1 MWSVS
6 NKTAYAAAG
15 GWIRDLDG
23 TEVWIVAV
31 KATYDILP
39 GGELR
44 IAADQV
50 PVHRAAV
57 PHEGLESLLS
67 DSDLVPRHPATDVL
81 LVGCAHAQTEA
92 PVAELNVAW
101 CVGPVKRSARVIGP
115 RRAGCGMLGAVG
127 GWLAGPSRPEPF
139 TRMPLTWER
148 AQADPDLN
156 PVGCGRGG
164 TARHLDSAN
173 VVPLSGDGAT
183 PMGFGPIP
191 SHWRP
196 RRDHAG
202 SYDDRWLEC
211 RSPLPPEDLDA
222 RHWQSAVAEQQA
234 TPHLRGGERVAL
246 LNLTPPGFAADGRV
260 AFTLP
265 KLSLSFETRFYDGSI
280 ERSRSVI
287 HAVVLDTHDRPRV
300 SVVHHMALP
309 CHPKVNLLD
318 RTIVRE
324 MRRPLDMPARP
335 EEASGPISVFD
346 EAEGPDLE
354 DLDAMTSGDA

>member
-1 MWSVS
+1 MWSVN

-23 TEVWIVAV
+23 TEVWVVAV

-44 IAADQV
+44 IAAGQV

-57 PHEGLESLLS
+57 PHAGLESLLS
-67 DSDLVPRHPATDVL
+67 ESDLGPPHPATDVL
-81 LVGCAHAQTEA
+81 LVGRAHAQTEA
-92 PVAELNVAW
+92 PVTELDVAW
-101 CVGPVKRSARVIGP
+101 RVGPVKRGARVIGN
-115 RRAGCGMLGAVG
+115 RRTDRGMLGALS
-127 GWLAGPSRPEPF
+127 GWLSRPSGDIEPF
-139 TRMPLTWER
+139 THMPLTWER

-156 PVGCGRGG
+156 PVGCGRGS
-164 TARHLDSAN
+164 TAGRLHSPNVLPLPGGSAA
-173 VVPLSGDGAT
+173 PA
-183 PMGFGPIP
+183 GFGPIP
-191 SHWRP
+191 AHWRP

-202 SYDDRWLEC
+202 TYDDRWLEC
-211 RSPLPPEDLDA
+211 RSPLLPEDLDP
-222 RHWQSAVAEQQA
+222 RHWQSAVAAQQVQ
-234 TPHLRGGERVAL
+234 PHLRGGEQVAL
-246 LNLTPPGFAADGRV
+246 LNLTPPGFAADGKV

-265 KLSLSFETRFYDGSI
+265 RLSLSFETRFYDGSF

-324 MRRPLDMPARP
+324 KSRPLDRRVPSASP
-335 EEASGPISVFD
+335 DDGSLPHEEDTA
-346 EAEGPDLE
+346 
-354 DLDAMTSGDA
+354 

>member
-1 MWSVS
+1 MWSVD
-6 NKTAYAAAG
+6 NRTAYAAAG

-44 IAADQV
+44 VAADQV

-67 DSDLVPRHPATDVL
+67 ESDLGPRHPATDVL

-101 CVGPVKRSARVIGP
+101 CVGPVKRGARVIGN
-115 RRAGCGMLGAVG
+115 RRAALGMAGALGDWFAGPVG
-127 GWLAGPSRPEPF
+127 GIEPF

-148 AQADPDLN
+148 AQADPELN

-164 TARHLDSAN
+164 TAGRPDRPN
-173 VVPLSGDGAT
+173 VVPLAGGTAA
-183 PMGFGPIP
+183 PVGFGPIP
-191 SHWRP
+191 SHWRS

-202 SYDDRWLEC
+202 IYDDRWLEC
-211 RSPLPPEDLDA
+211 RSPLLPEDLDPL
-222 RHWQSAVAEQQA
+222 HWQSAVAAQQVQ
-234 TPHLRGGERVAL
+234 PHLRGGEQAAL
-246 LNLTPPGFAADGRV
+246 LNLTPAGFSTDGKV

-265 KLSLSFETRFYDGSI
+265 RLSLSFETRFYDGSI

-324 MRRPLDMPARP
+324 KSRPLDRPPADDSVALSGSLIDS
-335 EEASGPISVFD
+335 EEA
-346 EAEGPDLE
+346 A
-354 DLDAMTSGDA
+354 